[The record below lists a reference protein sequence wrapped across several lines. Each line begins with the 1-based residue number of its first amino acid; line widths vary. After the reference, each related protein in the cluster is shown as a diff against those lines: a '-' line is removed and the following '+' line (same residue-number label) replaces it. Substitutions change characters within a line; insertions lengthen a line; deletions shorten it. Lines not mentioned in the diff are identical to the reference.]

1 MTTIF
6 EYGFTTGF
14 DWTEQDLAAIERL
27 RRVLGVEVLRAITRR
42 GQRELQA
49 TQYVGVFRLGRRTVQ
64 VLPKMFRSEDE
75 DKATKATRNLLYL
88 LEYTGQLVVR
98 ETAVTQLMQNNL
110 DWFELLTRLLASN
123 LREEWQRGAYRSYQ
137 TIEDVLPV
145 LKGKWQLL
153 KQLRRPERQHLFAV
167 AYDEFTADN
176 SLNRIF
182 RYVVEHLWQLTR
194 DATNRKILG
203 ELRQW
208 MEEVTLLPSATA
220 NDASFIP
227 ITRLNQ
233 RYEPLLNL
241 AKLFLDNSSLQLSAG
256 DLATFA
262 FVFDMNKLF
271 EGFIVNFIRRHREEI
286 LPTELGSCELIPQAY
301 TTTLHLAHTSD
312 GEPVFR
318 LKPDLAF
325 RNGDNF
331 PLLLDAKYKQ
341 LKPTDRKLG
350 VSESD
355 FYQMH
360 AYAHRYQSPRV
371 LLLYPQTADI
381 PQPLQ
386 AEFTL
391 EDSERVIIAATVDLR
406 GDLSKPQE
414 CDNLITRL
422 KTILTNKH
430 G

>member
-6 EYGFTTGF
+6 EYDFTAGF
-14 DWTEQDLAAIERL
+14 DWTERDLAVIEQL
-27 RRVLGVEVLRAITRR
+27 QRVLGVEVLRAATRR

-49 TQYVGVFRLGRRTVQ
+49 TQYVGVFRLGGRTVQ

-98 ETAVTQLMQNNL
+98 QTAVTQLMKNNL
-110 DWFELLTRLLASN
+110 DWFEILTHLLASN
-123 LREEWQRGAYRSYQ
+123 LREEWQRGADRSYQ
-137 TIEDVLPV
+137 TFEDVLPV

-167 AYDEFTADN
+167 AYDEFSADN

-182 RYVVEHLWQLTR
+182 RYVVERLWQLSR
-194 DATNRKILG
+194 DTTNRRILG
-203 ELRQW
+203 ELRHW
-208 MEEVTLLPSATA
+208 MEEVTLLPSVTA
-220 NDASFIP
+220 NDASFVP

-241 AKLFLDNSSLQLSAG
+241 ARLFLDNSSLQLLAG
-256 DLATFA
+256 DLAAFA

-271 EGFIVNFIRRHREEI
+271 EAFIVNFVRRHRDEI
-286 LPTELGSCELIPQAY
+286 LPAELQSCELIPQAS
-301 TTTLHLAHTSD
+301 TTILHLAHTGN

-325 RNGDNF
+325 RNGNRF

-350 VSESD
+350 VLESD

-360 AYAHRYQSPRV
+360 AYAYRYHCPRV

-381 PQPLQ
+381 AQPLQ
-386 AEFTL
+386 TEFTL
-391 EDSERVIIAATVDLR
+391 EDSKRVIVAATIDLQ
-406 GDLSKPQE
+406 GDLSKSQE
-414 CDNLITRL
+414 RDKLKTRL

-430 G
+430 E

>member
-6 EYGFTTGF
+6 EYDFTTGF
-14 DWTEQDLAAIERL
+14 DWTDQDLALIERL
-27 RRVLGVEVLRAITRR
+27 RRALGVEVIRAITRR

-110 DWFELLTRLLASN
+110 DWFEILTRLLASN
-123 LREEWQRGAYRSYQ
+123 LREQWQRGAYRSYQ
-137 TIEDVLPV
+137 TVEDVLPV

-167 AYDEFTADN
+167 TYDEFSADN

-182 RYVVEHLWQLTR
+182 RYVVERLWQLSR
-194 DATNRKILG
+194 DTTNRKILG
-203 ELRQW
+203 ELRHW

-220 NDASFIP
+220 NDANLIP

-256 DLATFA
+256 NLATFA

-271 EGFIVNFIRRHREEI
+271 EAFIVNFIRRHREEI
-286 LPTELGSCELIPQAY
+286 LPTELRSCELIPQAY
-301 TTTLHLAHTSD
+301 TTTLHLARTSN

-325 RNGDNF
+325 RNGDSF

-350 VSESD
+350 VSEAD

-360 AYAHRYQSPRV
+360 AYAHRYQCPRV

-381 PQPLQ
+381 PQALQ

-391 EDSERVIIAATVDLR
+391 EDRERVIVAATVDLR
-406 GDLSKPQE
+406 GDLSKSQE
-414 CDNLITRL
+414 RDKLATRL

>member
-1 MTTIF
+1 M
-6 EYGFTTGF
+6 
-14 DWTEQDLAAIERL
+14 
-27 RRVLGVEVLRAITRR
+27 RRALGVEVLRPTTRK

-64 VLPKMFRSEDE
+64 VLPKMFRSSDE

-110 DWFELLTRLLASN
+110 NWFELLTRLLASN

-137 TIEDVLPV
+137 TVEDVLPV

-153 KQLRRPERQHLFAV
+153 KQLRHPECQHLFAV
-167 AYDEFTADN
+167 AYDEFSADN

-182 RYVVEHLWQLTR
+182 RYVVERLWQLSR
-194 DATNRKILG
+194 DVTNRKILG
-203 ELRQW
+203 ELRHW

-220 NDASFIP
+220 NDANLIP

-256 DLATFA
+256 ELATFA

-271 EGFIVNFIRRHREEI
+271 EAFIVNFIRRHRDEI
-286 LPTELGSCELIPQAY
+286 LPTELGSCELIAQAG
-301 TTTLHLAHTSD
+301 TTTLHLARTSN
-312 GEPVFR
+312 GESVFR

-325 RNGDNF
+325 RNGDGF

-360 AYAHRYQSPRV
+360 AYAHRYQCSRV

-386 AEFTL
+386 AEFSL
-391 EDSERVIIAATVDLR
+391 EDSERVIVAATVDLR
-406 GDLSKPQE
+406 GDLSKSQE
-414 CDNLITRL
+414 RDDLVTRL
-422 KTILTNKH
+422 KTILANKH

>member
-6 EYGFTTGF
+6 EYGFTAGF
-14 DWTEQDLAAIERL
+14 DWTERDLAAIERL

-75 DKATKATRNLLYL
+75 DKATKANRNLLYL

-110 DWFELLTRLLASN
+110 DWFELLTRLLVSN
-123 LREEWQRGAYRSYQ
+123 LREEWHRGAYRSYQ
-137 TIEDVLPV
+137 TVEDVLPV

-167 AYDEFTADN
+167 AYDEFSADN

-182 RYVVEHLWQLTR
+182 RYVVERLWQLSR

-203 ELRQW
+203 ELRHW
-208 MEEVTLLPSATA
+208 MEEVTLLPSATV
-220 NDASFIP
+220 NDASLIP

-286 LPTELGSCELIPQAY
+286 LPAELGSCELIPQAY
-301 TTTLHLAHTSD
+301 TTTLHLAHTSH

-391 EDSERVIIAATVDLR
+391 EDSEQVIVAATVDLR
-406 GDLSKPQE
+406 GDLSKSQE
-414 CDNLITRL
+414 RDNLITRL
-422 KTILTNKH
+422 KTILMNKR

>member
-6 EYGFTTGF
+6 EYDFTTGF
-14 DWTEQDLAAIERL
+14 DWTERDLALIERL

-88 LEYTGQLVVR
+88 LEYTGQLVVP
-98 ETAVTQLMQNNL
+98 ETDVTQLMQNNL
-110 DWFELLTRLLASN
+110 DWFEILTRLFASN

-137 TIEDVLPV
+137 TVEDVLPV

-167 AYDEFTADN
+167 AYDEFSADN

-182 RYVVEHLWQLTR
+182 RYVVERLWQLSR
-194 DATNRKILG
+194 DATNRQILG
-203 ELRQW
+203 ELRHW

-220 NDASFIP
+220 NDANHIP

-271 EGFIVNFIRRHREEI
+271 EGFIINFIRRHREEI
-286 LPTELGSCELIPQAY
+286 LPTELRSCELIPQAY
-301 TTTLHLAHTSD
+301 TTTLHLARTSN

-325 RNGDNF
+325 RNGDSF

-360 AYAHRYQSPRV
+360 AYAHRYQCPRV

-386 AEFTL
+386 AEFAL
-391 EDSERVIIAATVDLR
+391 EDSERVIVAATVDLR
-406 GDLSKPQE
+406 GDLSKSQE
-414 CDNLITRL
+414 RDKLTTRL

>member
-6 EYGFTTGF
+6 EYDFTTGF
-14 DWTEQDLAAIERL
+14 DWTDQDLALIERL
-27 RRVLGVEVLRAITRR
+27 RRALGVEVIRAITRR

-110 DWFELLTRLLASN
+110 DWFEILTRLLASN
-123 LREEWQRGAYRSYQ
+123 LREQWQRGAYRSYQ
-137 TIEDVLPV
+137 TVEDVLPV

-167 AYDEFTADN
+167 AYDEFIADN

-182 RYVVEHLWQLTR
+182 RYVVERLWQLSR
-194 DATNRKILG
+194 DTTNRKILG
-203 ELRQW
+203 ELRHW

-220 NDASFIP
+220 NDANLIP

-256 DLATFA
+256 NLATFA

-271 EGFIVNFIRRHREEI
+271 EAFIVNFIRRHREEI
-286 LPTELGSCELIPQAY
+286 LPTELRSCELIPQAY
-301 TTTLHLAHTSD
+301 TTTLHLARTSN

-325 RNGDNF
+325 RNGDSF

-350 VSESD
+350 VSEAD

-360 AYAHRYQSPRV
+360 AYAHRYQCPRV

-381 PQPLQ
+381 PQALQ

-391 EDSERVIIAATVDLR
+391 EDRERVIVAATVDLR
-406 GDLSKPQE
+406 GDLSKSQE
-414 CDNLITRL
+414 RDKLATRL

>member
-6 EYGFTTGF
+6 EYDFTAGF
-14 DWTEQDLAAIERL
+14 DWTEQDLVAIERL
-27 RRVLGVEVLRAITRR
+27 RRTLGVEVLRPTTRK

-49 TQYVGVFRLGRRTVQ
+49 TQYVGVFRLGSRTVQ
-64 VLPKMFRSEDE
+64 VLPKMFRSSDE

-110 DWFELLTRLLASN
+110 NWFELLTRLLASN

-137 TIEDVLPV
+137 TVEDVLPV

-153 KQLRRPERQHLFAV
+153 KQLRHPERQHLFAV
-167 AYDEFTADN
+167 AYDEFSADN

-182 RYVVEHLWQLTR
+182 RYVVERLWQLSR

-203 ELRQW
+203 ELRHW
-208 MEEVTLLPSATA
+208 MEEVTLLPSAIA
-220 NDASFIP
+220 NDANLIP

-256 DLATFA
+256 ELATFA

-271 EGFIVNFIRRHREEI
+271 EGFIVNFIRRHRDEI
-286 LPTELGSCELIPQAY
+286 LPTELGSCQLIAQAG
-301 TTTLHLAHTSD
+301 TTTLHLARTSN
-312 GEPVFR
+312 GESVFR

-325 RNGDNF
+325 CNGDSF

-360 AYAHRYQSPRV
+360 AYAHRYQCPRV

-386 AEFTL
+386 AEFSL
-391 EDSERVIIAATVDLR
+391 EDSERVIVAATVDLR
-406 GDLSKPQE
+406 GDLSKSQE
-414 CDNLITRL
+414 RAKLTTRL
-422 KTILTNKH
+422 KTILTNQH